1 MEKLTLISPNLSF
14 SDEIRAYRQEFLDL
28 GSPLNGCGPLAD
40 MEDPAQWV
48 VHTQRFELGEDIPE
62 GMGPSTQFIYV
73 RESDQKI
80 LGTIQIR
87 HTFTPFLET
96 YGGHIGYSIR
106 PSERQKGYATKML
119 HDCLPYCRSLGLDR
133 VLVCCMDTNTA
144 SRKTILANGGI
155 YDGTVYEPEGQVNF
169 ERYWI
174 TVNEGSR

>member
-1 MEKLTLISPNLSF
+1 MEKLTLIRPNLSF

-62 GMGPSTQFIYV
+62 DMVPSTQFIYV

-96 YGGHIGYSIR
+96 YGRKDMQQRCSMTVFHTAAVSALTVCWFAVWIPI
-106 PSERQKGYATKML
+106 PQAEK
-119 HDCLPYCRSLGLDR
+119 RSWQTAVSMT
-133 VLVCCMDTNTA
+133 VLSM
-144 SRKTILANGGI
+144 SRKARSTLSGI
-155 YDGTVYEPEGQVNF
+155 GLQ
-169 ERYWI
+169 
-174 TVNEGSR
+174 

>member
-1 MEKLTLISPNLSF
+1 MEKLTLIRPNLSF

-28 GSPLNGCGPLAD
+28 GSPLNGCCPLAD

-62 GMGPSTQFIYV
+62 DMVPSTQFIYV